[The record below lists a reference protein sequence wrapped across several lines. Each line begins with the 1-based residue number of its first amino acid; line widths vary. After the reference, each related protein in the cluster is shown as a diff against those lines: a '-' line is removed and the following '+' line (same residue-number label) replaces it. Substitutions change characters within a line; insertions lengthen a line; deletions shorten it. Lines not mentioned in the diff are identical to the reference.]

1 MNASSEPQNLAPL
14 PKKSFSIPLRR
25 FSYCKKEVTVS
36 FEYLPEQLLLVSW
49 EMDADAMR
57 RDSAY
62 ICFDVNASIGRRRHY
77 FSVEDMDTL
86 NAIIQAD
93 QEGKLDRG
101 LKEIVQREHWET
113 LDKISANIEREQC
126 KCKYFQA
133 VREGKMGRNMLRY
146 YGLDENQS
154 PEEAV
159 KYWKGVLR
167 DKKKKLLEQMKESY
181 KPIQVFESCYSEDAA
196 GRASSF
202 SRAALFYTPRTT
214 KGEPKE
220 RKWTISIR
228 QVYMKPEYAMN
239 EEYAPTA
246 DSRAAI
252 CLTTDGLYD
261 ILNMCNRAIER
272 WLRGEPME
280 RLVP

>member
-1 MNASSEPQNLAPL
+1 MNASCEPRNLAPL
-14 PKKSFSIPLRR
+14 PEKSFSIPIRR

-36 FEYLPEQLLLVSW
+36 FAYLPERLLKGI

-57 RDSAY
+57 RYSAY
-62 ICFDVNASIGRRRHY
+62 ICFEVNASIGRRRHY
-77 FSVEDMDTL
+77 FSMRDIDTL

-101 LKEIVQREHWET
+101 LKEIVQCEHRET
-113 LDKISANIEREQC
+113 LDKISANIEREKT
-126 KCKYFQA
+126 KCEYRRA
-133 VREGKMGRNMLRY
+133 VQEGNMDRRILPHL
-146 YGLDENQS
+146 GIEEDEE

-167 DKKKKLLEQMKESY
+167 AKKKKLLAQMKESY
-181 KPIQVFESCYSEDAA
+181 KPIQVFESNYSEDMS
-196 GRASSF
+196 GRNAFF

-239 EEYAPTA
+239 EEFAPKA

-252 CLTTDGLYD
+252 CLTTDGLRD
-261 ILNMCNRAIER
+261 ILDVCNRAIEH